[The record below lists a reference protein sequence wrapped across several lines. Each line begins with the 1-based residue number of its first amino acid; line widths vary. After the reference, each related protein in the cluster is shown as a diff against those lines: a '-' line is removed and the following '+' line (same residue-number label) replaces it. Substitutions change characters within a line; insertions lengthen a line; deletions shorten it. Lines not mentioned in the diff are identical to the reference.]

1 MLPTGFEELDFEE
14 YHRVELPR
22 LLRAGNGELAF
33 AEAKRLGPLAFR
45 MTDGGAYTYEAG
57 PNGIEIVPGD
67 ETARSVFEL
76 SRESWQAVVHELE
89 TAPGL
94 LYAGKVKCLRG
105 KAIRF
110 VSWEPGLRAIYNG
123 RPIFDPDDFELTDRN
138 GDPQDPAAAFTLAS
152 DRDDMAHFLRTAG
165 YLVVKNVFD
174 SEEVASF
181 QQAAAELRR
190 AAVPGDRKSWWGK
203 NAQGKEVLCR
213 VMTAR
218 KMSAFQGLYDDP
230 RLTGLIEL
238 SDTKLK
244 ARVEGGGYD
253 GGTLIYKN
261 PDMVE
266 GLSNLPWHRDCGMGG
281 HSLNCPLII
290 SSVFVTPLNAGTGEL
305 RMLPGS
311 WQGSCPPLDADDP
324 HAPRGV
330 SLAAEPGDVSL
341 HYGDTMHAAPTPRR
355 SDLETYRISA
365 LTAFSHEG
373 APASPRRGAY
383 NDVLLGR
390 DDGQVEH
397 LADVAE
403 RSAPR
408 PNP

>member
-1 MLPTGFEELDFEE
+1 MLPKGFKELDFEE
-14 YHRVELPR
+14 YHQVELPR
-22 LLRAGNGELAF
+22 LLAAGNGELAF
-33 AEAKRLGPLAFR
+33 GQAKRLGPLAFR
-45 MTDGGAYTYEAG
+45 MTDGGAYTYKAG
-57 PNGIEIVPGD
+57 PRGIEIIPGD
-67 ETARSVFEL
+67 EGARSVFEL

-89 TAPGL
+89 SAPGL
-94 LYAGKVKCLRG
+94 LYGGKVKCLRG
-105 KAIRF
+105 KAIRL
-110 VSWEPGLRAIYNG
+110 VSWEPGLRALYNG
-123 RPIFDPDDFELTDRN
+123 RPIFDPADFELSDRN
-138 GDPQDPAAAFTLAS
+138 GDPLDAATAFALDS

-181 QQAAAELRR
+181 QQAAAELHR
-190 AAVPGDRKSWWGK
+190 AALPGDRKSWWGK
-203 NAQGKEVLCR
+203 NARGEEVLCR

-218 KMSAFQGLYDDP
+218 KKSAFQDLYDDP
-230 RLTGLIEL
+230 RLTGLIAL

-244 ARVEGGGYD
+244 ARVERGGD
-253 GGTLIYKN
+253 EGGSLIFKN

-290 SSVFVTPLNAGTGEL
+290 LSVFVTPLNAGTGEL

-311 WQGSCPPLDADDP
+311 WQGSCPPLDADDR
-324 HAPRGV
+324 HAPQGV
-330 SLAAEPGDVSL
+330 SLVAEPGDVSL
-341 HYGDTMHAAPTPRR
+341 HFGDTMHAAPTPRR

-365 LTAFSHEG
+365 LTAFSREG
-373 APASPRRGAY
+373 APANTRKGQY

-397 LADVAE
+397 LGDVAE
-403 RSAPR
+403 LPPPAAR
-408 PNP
+408 